1 MVPFRGSRPV
11 LKGSKPLAYIARMW
25 CNTSMSAEENLQ
37 NKMAADLAEI
47 GRTHMPFGK
56 FGPAHRP
63 PEGVPIYD
71 LPAEYLMWFAN
82 KAGFPKGRLGQ
93 LLEIVYQMKA
103 DGSDFAFDAF
113 RRKAGGRTALRQ
125 ARPRSYEV
133 NDPQGDIPF

>member
-1 MVPFRGSRPV
+1 
-11 LKGSKPLAYIARMW
+11 
-25 CNTSMSAEENLQ
+25 MSAEKNLQ
-37 NKMAADLAEI
+37 NRMAADLAEI

-82 KAGFPKGRLGQ
+82 KAGFPKGRLGH
-93 LLEIVYQMKA
+93 LLEIVYQMKV